1 MRDENCIFC
10 KQIRLFEDSVPYL
23 MERLLHIRDLTNETL
38 ESHSILNDEKL
49 IIESIL
55 DNWNDDDHIKHS
67 ARYQRKNAPLL
78 PRNLNDL
85 KVIFEDDDAW
95 SR

>member
-1 MRDENCIFC
+1 LIE
-10 KQIRLFEDSVPYL
+10 
-23 MERLLHIRDLTNETL
+23 
-38 ESHSILNDEKL
+38 EKL

-55 DNWNDDDHIKHS
+55 DNWNDDDHIKQS

-85 KVIFEDDDAW
+85 KVIFEDDYA
-95 SR
+95 